1 MFVVDFTDFC
11 TLTYG
16 QIEHGLLHLNIPF
29 LTLVGLLLGG
39 GGTLALMSLSLM
51 FIDLLYAIRGG
62 FGKIVFICGSVVIA
76 LQCL

>member
-29 LTLVGLLLGG
+29 LTLVGLVLGG
-39 GGTLALMSLSLM
+39 GGTLALIS
-51 FIDLLYAIRGG
+51 
-62 FGKIVFICGSVVIA
+62 
-76 LQCL
+76 

>member
-1 MFVVDFTDFC
+1 MFFVDFTDFC

-39 GGTLALMSLSLM
+39 GGTLALISLSLI
-51 FIDLLYAIRGG
+51 FIGLLYAMRGG
-62 FGKIVFICGSVVIA
+62 LGKIAFIWGSEVID